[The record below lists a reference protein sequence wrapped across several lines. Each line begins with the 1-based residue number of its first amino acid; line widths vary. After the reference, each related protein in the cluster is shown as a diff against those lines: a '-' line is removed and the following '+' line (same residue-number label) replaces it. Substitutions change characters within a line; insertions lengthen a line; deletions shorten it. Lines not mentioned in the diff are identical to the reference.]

1 MPISWNEIRQNAIT
15 FAKEWA
21 TARSESGEKQ
31 SFWNDFFEVFG
42 MRRRAVA
49 SFEEPVRQIT
59 GRYGRI
65 DLFWRGMLLVE
76 HKSRGEDLGKAE
88 SQAFE
93 YIQDLIREGRQ
104 DEVPRYVIVS
114 DFARIALHDLDPE
127 EDRPLPLFAG
137 YRVASV
143 EFPLAE
149 LHRQIHAFAF
159 IAGYQQQRFQ
169 DHDPI
174 NLRAVAIMD
183 DLHKTLEAGG
193 YSRARTGTLLGA
205 CPLLPL
211 CRGHGH
217 FRARGVSALP
227 RGPHEA
233 GRIGP
238 GPSSGTPLRR
248 PQHAAGEAAEEPR
261 RDPSGVSL
269 CQRRAF
275 RGGAGFRRLQ
285 PPHAQQPPGLHAF
298 RLVAD
303 FARHLRLALS
313 RRHGSRASAGRS
325 AATTPANATSSRW
338 CGRCF
343 STT

>member
-49 SFEEPVRQIT
+49 SFEEPVRQIS

-183 DLHKTLEAGG
+183 DLHETLEAGG
-193 YSRARTGTLLGA
+193 YSGTNWSASWCVILFCLFAEDTGIFEREA
-205 CPLLPL
+205 
-211 CRGHGH
+211 
-217 FRARGVSALP
+217 FRLLP

-269 CQRRAF
+269 CQRRACSPRGWVSPTSTARCATVSWPARVSTGRRF
-275 RGGAGFRRLQ
+275 R
-285 PPHAQQPPGLHAF
+285 PPSS
-298 RLVAD
+298 
-303 FARHLRLALS
+303 ARSFKAS
-313 RRHGSRASAGRS
+313 WKPVSAGRL
-325 AATTPANATSSRW
+325 AAITPASATSSRW